1 MERIKC
7 IMRDI
12 AEERE
17 GAEHYAKK
25 ALQYKDSDHDLAEM
39 YYNMSRQEMNHAE
52 NLYTQGHRLMC
63 KIKEHDPEDYE
74 KMLWAW
80 EWEHDKTTEE
90 MAEARMLQEMY
101 RGQ

>member
-7 IMRDI
+7 IMNDI

-25 ALQYKDSDHDLAEM
+25 ALRYKDSDRELADM
-39 YYNMSRQEMNHAE
+39 YHSMSKQEMGHAE
-52 NLYTQGHRLMC
+52 NLYAQGHRIMC
-63 KIKEHDPEDYE
+63 KVKENDPEDYR

-80 EWEHDKTTEE
+80 EWEHDKTMEE
-90 MAEARMLQEMY
+90 LAEVRVLQDMY
-101 RGQ
+101 RG